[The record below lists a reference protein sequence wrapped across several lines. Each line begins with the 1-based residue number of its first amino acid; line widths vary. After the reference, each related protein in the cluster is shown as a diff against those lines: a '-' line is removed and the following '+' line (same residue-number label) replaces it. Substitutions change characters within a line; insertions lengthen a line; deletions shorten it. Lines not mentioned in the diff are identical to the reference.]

1 MCRML
6 STGGSAGCAMMWGPP
21 RMCWSFFGFLRH
33 SKGEWAGTQI
43 KLELW
48 QEFYL
53 ATLFGWLRADGTRRF
68 RTSYLEVGR
77 KNGKSTVL
85 AGVGLYLLVADGEP
99 GAEIYTA
106 ATKRDQARIIFQ
118 ESQRMV
124 RQSPDL
130 KAAVTTVKDNLSL
143 LSTFS
148 KMEPVGRDSDTLDG
162 LNVHGGLVDELHAHP
177 TGDMWDVLETATG
190 ARRQPLMAAV
200 TTAGSDRQS
209 ICYQFHDYTE
219 KVLSQVLQDD
229 AWHGLIYSLDRD
241 GQGQIED
248 WEQERNW
255 IKANPNLG
263 VSKKLDDLRD
273 KARKAKQMPSR
284 LNVFLQKE
292 LNIWTQASTRWIDP
306 DRWRACNLRRLVE
319 AEMGKRRCY
328 GGLDLSSTLDVTALV
343 WVFPPVEGTVSD
355 VLCRMWIPE
364 ENWQERVKTD
374 RAPYDVWIKQGVM
387 TLTPGNVVDY
397 DFILE
402 QIEADVA
409 QFDVAELAFDPW
421 NATSV
426 TNKVKLAPEKLV
438 EFRQGY
444 MSMNPAMKAIEVA
457 IQRRTVNHGGN
468 AALAWMADNLVV
480 TRDPAGNMKPDKNK
494 STERIDGMVAL
505 IMAYYRA
512 SLHGQAGRS
521 VYEGRGIRVV

>member
-1 MCRML
+1 MTWNTAA
-6 STGGSAGCAMMWGPP
+6 SGACAMTRGLPST
-21 RMCWSFFGFLRH
+21 CLAFFQFLRH
-33 SKGEWAGTQI
+33 SKGEWAGAQI
-43 KLELW
+43 ALELW

-53 ATLFGWLRADGTRRF
+53 STLFGWLRADGTRRF
-68 RTSYLEVGR
+68 RTSYLEVAR
-77 KNGKSTVL
+77 KNGKSTIL

-124 RQSPDL
+124 KQSPDL
-130 KAAVTTVKDNLSL
+130 RAAVTTVKDNLAML
-143 LSTFS
+143 TTFS

-219 KVLSQVLQDD
+219 KVLSSVVTDD
-229 AWHGLIYSLDRD
+229 AWHGMIYSLDRD
-241 GQGQIED
+241 GQGQLED
-248 WEQERNW
+248 WEDERAW
-255 IKANPNLG
+255 YKANPNLG

-306 DRWRACNLRRLVE
+306 DRWRACNLRPIDE
-319 AEMGKRRCY
+319 ADLAKRRCY

-343 WVFPPVEGTVSD
+343 WVFPPTQGTVFD

-364 ENWQERVKTD
+364 DNWQERVKTD
-374 RAPYDVWIKQGVM
+374 RAPYDVWIKQGIM
-387 TLTPGNVVDY
+387 TTTPGNVVDY
-397 DFILE
+397 DYILE

-409 QFDVAELAFDPW
+409 RFDVAELAFDPW

-426 TNKVKLAPEKLV
+426 TNKVKLAPEKV
-438 EFRQGY
+438 IEFRQGY
-444 MSMNPAMKAIEVA
+444 VSMNPAMKAIEVA
-457 IQRRTVNHGGN
+457 IQRKTINHAGN
-468 AALAWMADNLVV
+468 PALAWMADNLVV

-512 SLHGQAGRS
+512 SLHGPAAES
-521 VYEGRGIRVV
+521 VYQKRGIRTLGP